1 MAGAMEVAEVVVRIL
16 VFIAPAYVA
25 NAAPLAFAPLLKV
38 RHPVDFGLLMPDGAR
53 LLGEAK
59 SWEGLLIGVAMGSLT
74 GMALMS
80 PLRGLLLSVGA
91 MLGDLAGSFVKRRMK
106 LAPGQPLPLVDQLD
120 FLAGAL
126 LLGAAFNY
134 TLSPSELAILILITP
149 PIHLATNAAAYLLGL
164 KDRPY

>member
-1 MAGAMEVAEVVVRIL
+1 MGATEVAEAVVRVLI
-16 VFIAPAYVA
+16 FIAPAYVA
-25 NAAPLAFAPLLKV
+25 NAAPLAFAPLFKT

-53 LLGEAK
+53 LLGDAK
-59 SWEGLLIGVAMGSLT
+59 SWEGLLMGVATGFLT
-74 GMALMS
+74 GMALAS
-80 PLRGLLLSVGA
+80 PLRGLVLSVGA
-91 MLGDLAGSFVKRRMK
+91 MLGDLAGSFTKRRLK

-134 TLSPSELAILILITP
+134 TLSPPELAILVLITP
-149 PIHLATNAAAYLLGL
+149 PIHLATNAAAYLLRL